1 MERLTFRSGKKVY
14 LYHADACWAGKPIK
28 ERAFC
33 HDHKCASDPN
43 FDRRK
48 CGVCNLIDRLAA
60 YEDTGLEP
68 EEIVSR
74 KELDQLSCVIDLL
87 NNCQQ
92 FNESID
98 RLRELAE
105 ADKEGRCVV
114 LPCKPSDVTIYQL
127 RNKKHARGIG
137 VSPRHVMCTQV
148 WSGGGYSLQHQGQ
161 DSCCKK
167 DFGKTWFLTRE
178 EAEKALEEEKKHG

>member
-68 EEIVSR
+68 EICAAYKKFEDSLVASGIPFSR
-74 KELDQLSCVIDLL
+74 I
-87 NNCQQ
+87 
-92 FNESID
+92 I
-98 RLRELAE
+98 ELAQ

-161 DSCCKK
+161 NSCCKK

-178 EAEKALEEEKKHG
+178 EAEKVLEEKKHG

>member
-1 MERLTFRSGKKVY
+1 MQ
-14 LYHADACWAGKPIK
+14 A
-28 ERAFC
+28 
-33 HDHKCASDPN
+33 AS
-43 FDRRK
+43 
-48 CGVCNLIDRLAA
+48 RLA
-60 YEDTGLEP
+60 
-68 EEIVSR
+68 VS
-74 KELDQLSCVIDLL
+74 L
-87 NNCQQ
+87 NLP
-92 FNESID
+92 
-98 RLRELAE
+98 R